1 MNCLCPMLVL
11 RKGFLS
17 LEKLFLVRI
26 LQFGIYLKIHSD
38 NKDKYY

>member
-1 MNCLCPMLVL
+1 MLVL

-26 LQFGIYLKIHSD
+26 LQFGIYLKISFR
-38 NKDKYY
+38 